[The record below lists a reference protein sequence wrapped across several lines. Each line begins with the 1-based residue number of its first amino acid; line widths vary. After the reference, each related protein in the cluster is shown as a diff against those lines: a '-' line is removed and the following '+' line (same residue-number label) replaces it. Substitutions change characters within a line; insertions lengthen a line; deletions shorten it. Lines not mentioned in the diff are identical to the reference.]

1 MATKKASPRKTVETL
16 THGDATRKNIPTAE
30 YQSVLEP
37 RKRDPVAVRYP
48 RGGAGL
54 DEEKAARNTELDPQ
68 LVWRGKDR
76 QDEGDL
82 VVQAPPLYIRE
93 KVHANPYYLLADSPE
108 GRAKEA
114 EVGRTPPPPSRAL
127 PAAGS
132 TRAGFVYERVPHI
145 TLKSIANNAEIDVIW
160 DEWQATLEPLR
171 ERLNAASK

>member
-82 VVQAPPLYIRE
+82 VVQAPPLYIR
-93 KVHANPYYLLADSPE
+93 
-108 GRAKEA
+108 R
-114 EVGRTPPPPSRAL
+114 R
-127 PAAGS
+127 S
-132 TRAGFVYERVPHI
+132 TRIRTTCSPIRRKDGRRRRRSGEPRRRRRVRCPPRARRAPVSF
-145 TLKSIANNAEIDVIW
+145 TSACR
-160 DEWQATLEPLR
+160 TSR
-171 ERLNAASK
+171 